1 MTAAAPARRDGGRG
15 GGGSWPRI
23 RAVVRRH
30 AYVQRRGWHRWF
42 DVAVWPVVDTVIWGS
57 IGIFVDQQGGAARAG
72 APYML
77 SGILLMH
84 VLYQANISVSTG
96 FMEETWSRNLLNFM
110 VTPLRET
117 EYLAGIMLFGLA
129 KLAVGLGMVALSA
142 LVLYSFNLLSVG
154 WGLVPIVAVLMLV
167 GWCIALFV
175 IAFVLRFGNGAEI
188 LAWGVLFVVV
198 ALSGAF
204 YPVDAL
210 PTALR
215 PVSQIL
221 PSTHAFEAAR
231 TILDGDPMPWARL
244 GYAVAALA
252 AVIPLAIVHLLRT
265 LRTFRSRG
273 YITRYS

>member
-1 MTAAAPARRDGGRG
+1 MATAAPTPAP
-15 GGGSWPRI
+15 S
-23 RAVVRRH
+23 VVLGLNRQRVWAIVKRH
-30 AYVQRRGWHRWF
+30 TYVQKRGWHRWF
-42 DVAVWPVVDTVIWGS
+42 DVAVWPVVDTIIWGS
-57 IGIFVDQQGGAARAG
+57 IGIFVDQQGGAARSG

-110 VTPLRET
+110 VTPLREM
-117 EYLAGIMLFGLA
+117 EYMAGIMLFGLA
-129 KLAVGLGMVALSA
+129 KLTLGLSMVALA
-142 LVLYSFNLLSVG
+142 AFTLYSFNLMDVG
-154 WGLVPIVAVLMLV
+154 WGLVPIIGVLMLV
-167 GWCIALFV
+167 GWCIALYV

-204 YPVDAL
+204 YPVDAI
-210 PTALR
+210 PGALQ
-215 PVSQIL
+215 PLSQIL

-231 TILDGDPMPWARL
+231 TILDGDPIPWERL
-244 GYAVAALA
+244 GYALVALA
-252 AVIPLAIVHLLRT
+252 FFIPLAVVHLLRT
-265 LRTFRSRG
+265 LHTFRVRG